1 MSVRRTLMATTI
13 LVVAGFLGLALLLR
27 LWPHAMA
34 TGDAAVAE
42 IFVLHASRGAW
53 ALGPYSQF
61 YWNHPGPLMF
71 YLLAPLYAVSGQHAQ
86 ALNVGAAAVNL
97 LAIATLLRLVARAA
111 EPIATLAV
119 SVALTLWL
127 MRAPETLSSFWNPV
141 LIALPALLFVW
152 LGATVAAGQ
161 AAAIVPLAGVGSF
174 LAQSHV
180 GLVPPVGVVWVV
192 ALGAGWYRT
201 RQDGETARQRRW
213 WRWLAAG
220 GVLVAVLW
228 ALPLVEELTEEPGNL
243 TLIARF
249 FASAPPGRRTI
260 AQSATMWTAALIQGM
275 VAGFHQPI
283 GVPLPVLA
291 RPGTVAA
298 GVALV
303 VLLTA
308 MAWRTRARPGLSLPA
323 AFHLLIVLV
332 ALAAIHRSPG
342 LVGDYTIF
350 WLAPIGASA
359 GVLIAAWALGSLIAG
374 AGARAAMVARAGAW
388 LPAAVLLLAVSLSAW
403 DLRAHF
409 GDRSPRPESQSA
421 ALSRQTRDGLRARG
435 ITDPVV
441 DIGDG
446 VWVEAAG
453 TLVQMYK
460 AGEPFAVDPAWT
472 FMYGRP
478 LTWARCHTHTLR
490 FAAADVAGV
499 GETIAVAGPV
509 RVRVETIGTCPGR

>member
-1 MSVRRTLMATTI
+1 VRPALIATTT
-13 LVVAGFLGLALLLR
+13 LAVAGFLGLALLLR

-71 YLLAPLYAVSGQHAQ
+71 YLLAPLYAVSAQHAQ

-97 LAIATLLRLVARAA
+97 FALATLLRLVARAA

-119 SVALTLWL
+119 SAALTLWL
-127 MRAPETLSSFWNPV
+127 LRAPDTLSSFWNPL

-152 LGATVAAGQ
+152 LGAAVAAGR
-161 AAAIVPLAGVGSF
+161 AIAIVPLAGVGSF

-201 RQDGETARQRRW
+201 RRRDEPARQRRW

-228 ALPLVEELTEEPGNL
+228 ALPLVEELTEDPGNL
-243 TLIARF
+243 TLLTRF
-249 FASAPPGRRTI
+249 FASAPPGRRTL
-260 AQSATMWTAALIQGM
+260 AQSATMWAAALTQAG
-275 VAGFHQPI
+275 VAGFHQPT
-283 GVPLPVLA
+283 GNPLPVLA
-291 RPGTVAA
+291 RPGIVAA
-298 GVALV
+298 GLAMV
-303 VLLTA
+303 VLLAA
-308 MAWRTRARPGLSLPA
+308 MAWRTRSRPGLSLPA
-323 AFHLLIVLV
+323 AFHVLIVLV

-359 GVLIAAWALGSLIAG
+359 GALISAWALGSLIG
-374 AGARAAMVARAGAW
+374 GARPRAAVVARAGAW
-388 LPAAVLLLAVSLSAW
+388 LPVAVLLLAVGVAAR

-409 GDRSPRPESQSA
+409 GDRSPRPESETA
-421 ALSRQTRDGLRARG
+421 TLSRLTRDGLRARG

-441 DIGDG
+441 DIGDTA
-446 VWVEAAG
+446 WAEAAG

-460 AGEPFAVDPAWT
+460 AREPFAVDPAWT

-478 LTWARCHTHTLR
+478 LTRARCHTHRLR
-490 FAAADVAGV
+490 FAVDDVEHR
-499 GETIAVAGPV
+499 GELIAVAGRV
-509 RVRVETIGTCPGR
+509 RVRVEAIGGCPGR